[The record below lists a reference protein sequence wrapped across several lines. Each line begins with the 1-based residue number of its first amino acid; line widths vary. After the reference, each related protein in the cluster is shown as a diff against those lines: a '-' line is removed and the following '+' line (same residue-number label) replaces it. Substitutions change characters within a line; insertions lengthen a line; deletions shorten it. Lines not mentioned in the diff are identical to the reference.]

1 MGYVNMNSRAEQ
13 YCPQWQNSREKPHVL
28 AFWPTLWSRGSNT
41 ACQLRG
47 ANATRLTAS
56 KWFVASLHD
65 LHVPP
70 LQSLQIVAHRC
81 RSLQTVANHC
91 SIAIFACNDCNDA
104 TIGIP
109 GEPEIGLSTLPLCQ
123 LRDTVGKVLFEFNP
137 IADNDLELSSEYFA
151 TGTHTRK

>member
-47 ANATRLTAS
+47 ANATGLTAS

-65 LHVPP
+65 LQVPP
-70 LQSLQIVAHRC
+70 LQSLQIVADRC
-81 RSLQTVANHC
+81 KPLQIIAALQSL
-91 SIAIFACNDCNDA
+91 DA
-104 TIGIP
+104 TIATIRFP
-109 GEPEIGLSTLPLCQ
+109 CEPDSRVHLIGHKLS
-123 LRDTVGKVLFEFNP
+123 
-137 IADNDLELSSEYFA
+137 A
-151 TGTHTRK
+151 TGR